1 MFLHVCPFPLS
12 CFFFFSKK
20 KFLFLFLFLCVFEHS
35 LFLLSFFNF
44 CFSFVSFF
52 LPLLNVCHF
61 WWFSLIWFSFV
72 FFLLLHTLFWKN
84 KKFGVSRLFLLS
96 FFQREKLSF
105 VFSPSS
111 CFSLLQKKDFL
122 FGCSCWLI
130 LKLPFFI
137 SSLFPSRK
145 PFQQFPFW
153 SVFFTSSFPPFF
165 ILCPHVL
172 FVVSP
177 CFLGSL
183 TYFRPFK
190 FAFFLFFDCLFVFC
204 IYCFLSIFLYPCK
217 LLQNFLF
224 LFFSFE
230 KLVFVCFFLLLDAFY
245 IYFSMFLS
253 FFLCLQKWFLVFLW
267 TKLSFWCGFFLSSV
281 FFDVSEK
288 MLFFQE
294 EGHLPCFLFLFFF
307 LLFFFCSLAF
317 WNHFCVWNNPIYF
330 VTLGNVFFFFFNPF
344 LFSPS
349 PHKKIGPKIFILF
362 FFSNFFHF
370 FFIICSLFFSFINF
384 SLWSLFSFIFLFIP
398 FCFSHLFRAVPSWA
412 CRWFRPLVLIPF
424 VSIEPHKFML
434 TLPLEWSLDT
444 GGDVH
449 PFTVSAEWRVGI
461 STVTTAVIQEMR
473 FAWAAMITLLL
484 PGWRENT
491 ALIRCNSIAW
501 WCARRLRRNCWSPF
515 SYVRVPFPCSSFLWN
530 CDGTLDSRS
539 PYCDLSFA
547 MIKAPWRKHW
557 KVFSP
562 LALCIRH
569 RVRGVVVKK
578 DNTSNDPFSRCMKLT
593 ITEYSLT
600 TSA

>member
-1 MFLHVCPFPLS
+1 M
-12 CFFFFSKK
+12 
-20 KFLFLFLFLCVFEHS
+20 
-35 LFLLSFFNF
+35 
-44 CFSFVSFF
+44 
-52 LPLLNVCHF
+52 
-61 WWFSLIWFSFV
+61 
-72 FFLLLHTLFWKN
+72 
-84 KKFGVSRLFLLS
+84 FLLS
-96 FFQREKLSF
+96 FFQREKMSF
-105 VFSPSS
+105 VFSPSY

-130 LKLPFFI
+130 LKLPIFI
-137 SSLFPSRK
+137 SSLFPSK
-145 PFQQFPFW
+145 KTFSTISLLECLLYLFISSFLHPLSTCSLCCL
-153 SVFFTSSFPPFF
+153 SVFSRLSHLFHPFSNLLSSCSLIVFVFYVSFT
-165 ILCPHVL
+165 L
-172 FVVSP
+172 
-177 CFLGSL
+177 
-183 TYFRPFK
+183 
-190 FAFFLFFDCLFVFC
+190 LFFCIFVNFC
-204 IYCFLSIFLYPCK
+204 KTHFFCF
-217 LLQNFLF
+217 
-224 LFFSFE
+224 
-230 KLVFVCFFLLLDAFY
+230 LDAFY

-253 FFLCLQKWFLVFLW
+253 FVSVSAKMVSLFLDKTIFLVWFLSLFSIFWCFWKDVVFFKRRDIFLVF
-267 TKLSFWCGFFLSSV
+267 SFC
-281 FFDVSEK
+281 
-288 MLFFQE
+288 
-294 EGHLPCFLFLFFF
+294 FFF

-317 WNHFCVWNNPIYF
+317 WNHVCVWNNPIYF
-330 VTLGNVFFFFFNPF
+330 VTLGNVFFFKKKN
-344 LFSPS
+344 LFSF
-349 PHKKIGPKIFILF
+349 HLLLTKKSAQKSSFF
-362 FFSNFFHF
+362 FFSNFFFTF

-449 PFTVSAEWRVGI
+449 PLPVSAEWRVGI

-484 PGWRENT
+484 PVWGENT

-515 SYVRVPFPCSSFLWN
+515 SYVRAPFPCSSFLWN

-547 MIKAPWRKHW
+547 MIKAPWRKQW

-569 RVRGVVVKK
+569 RVRGVVVKITPQMTRFR
-578 DNTSNDPFSRCMKLT
+578 DAWNWRSPNTVWRQVHNW
-593 ITEYSLT
+593 T
-600 TSA
+600 TKSKRK